1 MSQEAKNEII
11 FWCGTIAA
19 IVFASCLMVLLTG
32 CGHNILTFGDGF
44 QIEGGFI
51 PQEYKIT
58 FAARWGKILTVCA
71 RENTEI
77 VVEGDG
83 KVKAES
89 ATDAGEKS
97 KVTIKIGPQ
106 ITGYFVDALKAGA
119 KPAELRGEKET
130 KEK

>member
-1 MSQEAKNEII
+1 MTEEVKNEIL
-11 FWCGTIAA
+11 FWAETIAL
-19 IVFASCLMVLLTG
+19 IVCASGLITILTG

-106 ITGYFVDALKAGA
+106 ITGYFVDALRAGA